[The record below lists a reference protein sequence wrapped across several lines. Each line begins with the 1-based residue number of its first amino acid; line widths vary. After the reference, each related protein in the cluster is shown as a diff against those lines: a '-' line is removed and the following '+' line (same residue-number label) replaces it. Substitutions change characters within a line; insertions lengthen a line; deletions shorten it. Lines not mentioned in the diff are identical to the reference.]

1 MARLNKILGIILL
14 LFCSVF
20 ACNRFVAG
28 KGIDDIKKAES
39 VKQLKSLEEIQS
51 TVNIIK
57 SELPKKVDKNTTF
70 KWVEYIQKENRLVFY
85 FDVEGLPIKER
96 SELEVLE
103 ITKKLKVSQL
113 AYIKNSPNNRTF
125 VNAQVVFSYIYTNI
139 NGNLFLKYEILPEE
153 YN

>member
-51 TVNIIK
+51 TVNIIN

-70 KWVEYIQKENRLVFY
+70 KLVKYIQKENRLVFY

-96 SELEVLE
+96 SELDVLE

-125 VNAQVVFSYIYTNI
+125 VDAQVVFSYIYTNI

>member
-28 KGIDDIKKAES
+28 KGIDDIKNAES

-51 TVNIIK
+51 TVDAIN
-57 SELPKKVDKNTTF
+57 SELPTKVDKNTTF

-96 SELEVLE
+96 NELDVLE

-125 VNAQVVFSYIYTNI
+125 VDAKVVFSYIYTYI
-139 NGNLFLKYEILPEE
+139 NGDLFLKYEILPEE

>member
-1 MARLNKILGIILL
+1 MDKVNKILGIILL

-28 KGIDDIKKAES
+28 SGIKEIKKTES
-39 VKQLKSLEEIQS
+39 VKQLKSIEGIQS
-51 TVNIIK
+51 TVDFIN
-57 SELPKKVDKNTTF
+57 SELPTKVDKNTTF

-96 SELEVLE
+96 SELDVFE
-103 ITKKLKVSQL
+103 ITKKLKISQL
-113 AYIKNSPNNRTF
+113 AYIKNSPNNKTF
-125 VNAQVVFSYIYTNI
+125 VDAQVVFSYIYTNI
-139 NGNLFLKYEILPEE
+139 NGDLFLKYEILPEE

>member
-28 KGIDDIKKAES
+28 KGIDDIRKAES

-125 VNAQVVFSYIYTNI
+125 VDAQVVFSYIYTNI